1 MTSIIIIGKERR
13 VLMSF
18 ITIVLVLLVAL
29 EFIYIMYLE
38 TIATS
43 SEKTSQIFGM
53 SKEEL
58 QRESV
63 QNLFKNQ
70 GIYNLL
76 FALGLLYGL
85 MTNHSDIIIM
95 LLIGIILVAIYGAIT
110 VNKKIV
116 IQQAGL
122 AVLALISFFF

>member
-1 MTSIIIIGKERR
+1 
-13 VLMSF
+13 MSF